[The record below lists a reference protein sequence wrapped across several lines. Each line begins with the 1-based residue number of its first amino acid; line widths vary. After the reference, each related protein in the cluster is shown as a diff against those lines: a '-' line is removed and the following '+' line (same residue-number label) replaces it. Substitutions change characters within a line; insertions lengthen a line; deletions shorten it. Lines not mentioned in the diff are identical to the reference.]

1 MSVPQSVAEVLREHV
16 TLELE
21 CLDRL
26 YLNGYVPQLQC
37 EGGVVHFF
45 RKHRGATFASSALMG
60 PISEG
65 FVREIERF
73 VRQQEIPV
81 VEFAKGQRKDD
92 VAQEHLRAFTGEEGL
107 LFVGKAQEKARVY
120 RTQKRR
126 HPETGQAYPWI
137 VRGTAM
143 VNHYYFYGVDRE
155 FGPFF
160 IKFCS
165 YFPYTVKVCVNGH
178 EWLKRQLTQ
187 EEIAFTPLDN
197 GIGTCADPEQMQAR
211 ARELSSLDI
220 ERFFYKWLAQLPH
233 PFTREDQEAGY
244 VYQLSILQLECSLTQ
259 VLDRPLAGRIFFE
272 EVIRENLDL
281 GRPDQV
287 QLIFHRRVTKRTP
300 GRFRTRVLTEGVVP
314 TLHVNYKHSRIKQY
328 HKEGRALRT
337 ETTINDA
344 RDFDVGKRLVNL
356 PALREIGFAANRRL
370 LTVETTSHDC
380 LLSEAALQQTQRPV
394 LVGEQRAA
402 ALRLTDPVVQALLQA
417 LLRFQFLARGFTNAD
432 LRTPFAALLGADP
445 GTLTLGRMSYQLRR
459 LRLHRLI
466 ERVPGSHRYRVTE
479 RGMRTALFFTRSYN
493 RLLRPGYAETVLA
506 TGDPS
511 ERRSATAF
519 SRLGR
524 AMDACCAAVHLAA

>member
-1 MSVPQSVAEVLREHV
+1 MSVPRSVTEVLRDHV
-16 TLELE
+16 TLEVE

-26 YLNGYVPQLQC
+26 YLNGYIPQLQC

-45 RKHRGATFASSALMG
+45 RKHRGAVFASSALMG
-60 PISEG
+60 PISEA

-73 VRQQEIPV
+73 VRQQQLPV
-81 VEFAKGQRKDD
+81 VEFAKGQRKDE
-92 VAQEHLRAFTGEEGL
+92 VAQEHLRAFSGEEGL

-126 HPETGQAYPWI
+126 HAETGQTYPWI

-165 YFPYTVKVCVNGH
+165 YFPYAVKVCLNGH
-178 EWLKRQLTQ
+178 EWLKRQLAQ
-187 EEIAFTPLDN
+187 AGIAFTALDN
-197 GIGTCADPEQMQAR
+197 GLGTCADPERAQAR
-211 ARELSSLDI
+211 AHELSPVDI
-220 ERFFYKWLAQLPH
+220 ERFFYKWLGKLPH
-233 PFTREDQEAGY
+233 PFSREDQEAGY
-244 VYQLSILQLECSLTQ
+244 AYQLSILQMECSLTQ
-259 VLDRPLAGRIFFE
+259 VLDRPLAGRVFFE

-287 QLIFHRRVTKRTP
+287 QLIFQRRISKRTP

-314 TLHVNYKHSRIKQY
+314 TLHVDYKHSRIKQY

-344 RDFDVGKRLVNL
+344 GDFGIGKRLVNL
-356 PALREIGFAANRRL
+356 PALRELGFAANRRL

-380 LLSEAALQQTQRPV
+380 LLAEAALQQTQRPV
-394 LVGEQRAA
+394 VVGEQRAA
-402 ALRLTDPVVQALLQA
+402 ALRLTDPGVQALLQA
-417 LLRFQFLARGFTNAD
+417 LLRFQFLARGFANAE
-432 LRTPFAALLGADP
+432 LRLPFAALLGIDP

-459 LRLHRLI
+459 LRLHGLI
-466 ERVPGSHRYRVTE
+466 ERVPKSHRYRVTDK
-479 RGMRTALFFTRSYN
+479 GIRTALFFTRSYN
-493 RLLRPGYAETVLA
+493 RLLRPGYAEAVLRDGDRSPRCA
-506 TGDPS
+506 TP
-511 ERRSATAF
+511 AF
-519 SRLGR
+519 SRLGQ